1 MPAKIYSKLFFSLGC
16 YNFKTNKI
24 KWDTV
29 CEFISCWTIWYHPH
43 CNTRILLAQEVKCY
57 EKAIVYK
64 KTDEWYIERQRVTN
78 EWHRVVQ
85 RMVTSDNEWQPV
97 AQRMTTGDN
106 EWQRMIMSDKSSD
119 NEWQRKTTSD
129 NQPVTKSDKNFN
141 EWQRM
146 TGSGTTT
153 KNEREQIN

>member
-1 MPAKIYSKLFFSLGC
+1 
-16 YNFKTNKI
+16 
-24 KWDTV
+24 
-29 CEFISCWTIWYHPH
+29 
-43 CNTRILLAQEVKCY
+43 
-57 EKAIVYK
+57 
-64 KTDEWYIERQRVTN
+64 
-78 EWHRVVQ
+78 
-85 RMVTSDNEWQPV
+85 
-97 AQRMTTGDN
+97 
-106 EWQRMIMSDKSSD
+106 MSDKSSD

>member
-1 MPAKIYSKLFFSLGC
+1 MLQ
-16 YNFKTNKI
+16 
-24 KWDTV
+24 
-29 CEFISCWTIWYHPH
+29 
-43 CNTRILLAQEVKCY
+43 RI
-57 EKAIVYK
+57 
-64 KTDEWYIERQRVTN
+64 
-78 EWHRVVQ
+78 
-85 RMVTSDNEWQPV
+85 
-97 AQRMTTGDN
+97 TTGDN

-146 TGSGTTT
+146 TGNGTTT